1 MGVGLSRYTT
11 QKRIEKPTANL
22 LRTEFE
28 AKLSELQITKAPV
41 TTTCARAGTVPAAM
55 RNLTNL
61 ELLQLSGND
70 LQKPNGCPTDS
81 DGDMVYYG
89 KEEVAAFLRC
99 L

>member
-1 MGVGLSRYTT
+1 
-11 QKRIEKPTANL
+11 
-22 LRTEFE
+22 
-28 AKLSELQITKAPV
+28 
-41 TTTCARAGTVPAAM
+41 M

-61 ELLQLSGND
+61 EGLYLYGNDD

-81 DGDMVYYG
+81 DGDMYYNN